1 MKRLWPTLLLVV
13 ICIGGFWYASSKD
26 FFKEKKDE
34 PKQVF
39 TVKKEDV
46 AGFSMQNGDSAIEL
60 QQKDNVWT
68 MTKPSPIP
76 LNDFSA
82 ESWIDSF
89 NLTTKDKTV
98 EDNPSDLA
106 KYGLDKPSQKFTV
119 TMKDGS
125 SKVISVGDPVPIP
138 GFFYA
143 LASGSGE
150 VFRLSE
156 QQVTSLN
163 KQQLDFMEK
172 SPIHT
177 NYDQVTSLS
186 VDWKGVKWTLTK
198 TEADKKSYDANWKIG
213 DRELKGADASNVLD
227 KAIYLATDQLVKAAS
242 TVKMDAPELRI
253 EVKET
258 DSGKE
263 TVTVYTGKSDGDNV
277 WIAKQGGEWAYAIP
291 AASMQELS
299 DMGTKTPDQTAK

>member
-60 QQKDNVWT
+60 QKKDNVWT

-106 KYGLDKPSQKFTV
+106 KYGLEKPSQKFTV

-143 LASGSGE
+143 LSSGSGE

-156 QQVTSLN
+156 QQVTSLH

-186 VDWKGVKWTLTK
+186 VDWKGVKWSLTK
-198 TEADKKSYDANWKIG
+198 TETDKKSYDANWKIG

-242 TVKMDAPELRI
+242 AVKMDAPELRV

-263 TVTVYTGKSDGDNV
+263 TVTVYTGKIDGDNV